1 MNSVKNINTNEIK
14 KESFSKEIKE
24 ELTSLSYPLDMAI
37 SILAS
42 FLKCNGELILSKN
55 NERIIIKTENAKI
68 AKFIYKL
75 LKEVFKDIKLSFS
88 YRKNMRFNKSYEY
101 LINVLSNIDELIDK
115 LFLSSLDD
123 KIPYLLINSEKK
135 VRGYIIGLFLVS
147 GSCSNPKSS
156 NYHFEIYTHD
166 EKFSSNILSL
176 IKNKIKVYPFDFKM
190 IKRRNNYVLYLKRS
204 DQIASFLAYM
214 DANQSSLIYEGYR
227 LDRDVSNN
235 VNRQENLDI
244 YNYKKVIKNSEELIN
259 TINLIDKKLG
269 IKNVANEKVR
279 ELCYLRKEY
288 PEASYNELS
297 FLLGE
302 KLGKNISKSNINH
315 LVIKIREMGE
325 RFKD

>member
-1 MNSVKNINTNEIK
+1 MDECKSETIK

-24 ELTSLSYPLDMAI
+24 ELTSLEYSKEVAT
-37 SILAS
+37 SILSS
-42 FLKCNGELILSKN
+42 FLRCNGELILSKN
-55 NERIIIKTENAKI
+55 EERIIIKTENAKI

-75 LKEVFKDIKLSFS
+75 LKEVFNENNIKLSFS

-101 LINVLSNIDELIDK
+101 IINILSAIDEVISK
-115 LFLSSLDD
+115 LSIFNLDD
-123 KIPYLLINSEKK
+123 KIPYLLTNSEKK
-135 VRGYIIGLFLVS
+135 VRGYIVGLFLVS

-156 NYHFEIYTHD
+156 NYHFEMYTHD
-166 EKFSSNILSL
+166 EKYSKNILSL

-190 IKRRNNYVLYLKRS
+190 IKRRNNYVIYLKRS

-227 LDRDVSNN
+227 LDRDVANN

-259 TINLIDKKLG
+259 IINLIDRKLG
-269 IKNVANEKVR
+269 IKNINNEKLR
-279 ELCYLRKEY
+279 ELCYLRKDY
-288 PEASYNELS
+288 PESSYNDLALLLS
-297 FLLGE
+297 E
-302 KLGKNISKSNINH
+302 KLNKPISKSNVNH

-325 RFKD
+325 KFKD